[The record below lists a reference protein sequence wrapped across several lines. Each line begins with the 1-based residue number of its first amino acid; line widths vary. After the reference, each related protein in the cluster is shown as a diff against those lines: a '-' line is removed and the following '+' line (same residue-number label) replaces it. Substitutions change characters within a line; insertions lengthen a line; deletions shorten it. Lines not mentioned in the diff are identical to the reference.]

1 MAELQD
7 KIELAAP
14 LDWSA
19 EELLVVDTAG
29 PNPATWPVLKAFA
42 LQVRH
47 SGAFPTLGGPAPCL
61 FCEE

>member
-14 LDWSA
+14 LEWDA

-29 PNPATWPVLKAFA
+29 PNPATWPILKAYT
-42 LQVRH
+42 LQV
-47 SGAFPTLGGPAPCL
+47 
-61 FCEE
+61 